1 MRQWIVEFTVDT
13 PAGPKLMVE
22 SYYLPTV
29 SDVRNEISKRGGS
42 VLTIRPHE
50 RSAFERWMARSS
62 WWQVQLLRGIQFR
75 STVTSPGVALW
86 RLIQSETN
94 PRRQNILSPAR
105 EALSRGL
112 GVIDALRALNI
123 FDHGTIAILAASERS
138 NRLIEGIP
146 HAIQS
151 ITQKRKNRRAIM
163 GTMAWIGFDMLT
175 IVQGMFWGKDKI
187 IGWFRSNPP
196 TEPDALE
203 KYNVIVG
210 RLEFLWGFLTWLAV
224 GMTAF
229 LVWAIFSFWNNRGKR
244 DWPTARLVRK
254 IPLIGAYLRDLGFAD
269 STAAAGRMLRGR
281 VPIADVLY
289 QAGEA
294 TNLPEVADYWMRA
307 REDLSRGVGL
317 GAALDKDPLT
327 KGERMELAGVTDL
340 DQVATVMDSISDMR
354 TQSSKTRHSL
364 IVWMAFGLSGVY
376 LVIAFGSAIY
386 ALTVMNMSLDSMM
399 GGLMGGEGGGGG
411 GAGGGDEGGGIE

>member
-1 MRQWIVEFTVDT
+1 MQQWIVEFTVDT

-29 SDVRNEISKRGGS
+29 GDVRNEISKRGGS

-112 GVIDALRALNI
+112 GVIDALKALNI

-138 NRLIEGIP
+138 NKLMEGIP

-151 ITQKRKNRRAIM
+151 ITQKRKNRRAII
-163 GTMAWIGFDMLT
+163 GTMSWVGFDILT

-187 IGWFRSNPP
+187 IGWFRSNVPSD
-196 TEPDALE
+196 PDELE
-203 KYNVIVG
+203 KYNLVVG

-224 GMTAF
+224 AMMAF
-229 LVWAIFSFWNNRGKR
+229 LVWAIFSFWNNRGKK
-244 DWPTARLVRK
+244 DWPTARIVRK
-254 IPLIGAYLRDLGFAD
+254 IPLIGAYLRDLGFSD
-269 STAAAGRMLRGR
+269 STAAAARMLRGR
-281 VPIADVLY
+281 VPIADVLS
-289 QAGEA
+289 QASEA
-294 TNLPEVADYWMRA
+294 TTLPEVGDYWLRA
-307 REDLSRGVGL
+307 REELTRGVGL
-317 GAALDKDPLT
+317 GAALDRDPLT
-327 KGERMELAGVTDL
+327 KGERMELAGITDL

-354 TQSSKTRHSL
+354 SQSSKTRHSL

-399 GGLMGGEGGGGG
+399 GGLMGGGGEGGG
-411 GAGGGDEGGGIE
+411 E

>member
-1 MRQWIVEFTVDT
+1 MQQWIADFTIDT
-13 PAGPKLMVE
+13 PAGPKLMTE

-29 SDVRNEISKRGGS
+29 ADVRNEISKRGGY
-42 VLTIRPHE
+42 VLKIRAHE
-50 RSAFERWMARSS
+50 RSALERWMARSS

-94 PRRQNILSPAR
+94 PKRQNILSPAR

-112 GVIDALRALNI
+112 GVIDALKALNI

-138 NRLIEGIP
+138 NRLMEGIP

-151 ITQKRKNRRAIM
+151 ITNKTKNRRAIM
-163 GTMAWIGFDMLT
+163 GTMAWIGFDIFS

-196 TEPDALE
+196 HEAEALE
-203 KYNVIVG
+203 KYNTIVG
-210 RLEFLWGFLTWLAV
+210 RLELLWGTLTWSAV
-224 GMTAF
+224 GMAAF
-229 LVWAIFSFWNNRGKR
+229 MAWAMFSFWNNRGKR
-244 DWPTARLVRK
+244 DWPTARIVRR

-281 VPIADVLY
+281 VPIADTLL
-289 QAGEA
+289 QASES
-294 TNLPEVADYWMRA
+294 TTLPEVANYWMNA

-327 KGERMELAGVTDL
+327 KGERMELAGVSDL

-354 TQSSKTRHSL
+354 QQASKTKHSL
-364 IVWMAFGLSGVY
+364 IVWLAFGLSGIY

-386 ALTVMNMSLDSMM
+386 ALTIMNMSMDSMM
-399 GGLMGGEGGGGG
+399 GQFMPGGGGG
-411 GAGGGDEGGGIE
+411 GGGE